1 MKKWWLA
8 AVVLALLSIGFWG
21 WGAERSLL
29 WFLPGWVWYVLALT
43 LAYAVF
49 FALVVVRVWRDT

>member
-1 MKKWWLA
+1 
-8 AVVLALLSIGFWG
+8 VVLALLSIDFWG
-21 WGAERSLL
+21 WGAEGTQL

-49 FALVVVRVWRDT
+49 FALVVVRVWRET